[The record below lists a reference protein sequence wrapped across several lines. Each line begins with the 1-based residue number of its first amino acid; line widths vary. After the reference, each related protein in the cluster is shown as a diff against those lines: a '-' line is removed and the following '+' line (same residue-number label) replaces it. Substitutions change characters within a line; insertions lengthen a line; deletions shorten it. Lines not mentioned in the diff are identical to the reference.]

1 MGKVIIFSAP
11 SGSGKSTIV
20 NHLLGKFNKLELSI
34 SATSR
39 APRGQEQNGR
49 EYYFIS
55 AEEFEKRIAQ
65 DRFVEYEQVYKGTY
79 YGTLK
84 DELERI
90 WSAGHIITFD
100 VDVKG
105 GVNLKRIFGN
115 DALSI
120 FIQAPSIE
128 ELHRRLVARATDSEK
143 AIEERVAKAAEE
155 MKYAPM
161 FDRIIINDEL
171 DKAFE
176 CADSLIEEFIRK

>member
-20 NHLLGKFNKLELSI
+20 NHLLGKYPFLELSI

-39 APRGQEQNGR
+39 APRGQERNGR

-55 AEEFEKRIAQ
+55 TQEFEERIAQ
-65 DRFVEYEQVYKGTY
+65 GRFVEYEQVYKGTY

-84 DELERI
+84 EELERI
-90 WSAGHIITFD
+90 WSANHIITFD

-105 GVNLKRIFGN
+105 GVNLKKIFGDN
-115 DALSI
+115 ALSI
-120 FIQAPSIE
+120 FIQAPSVE
-128 ELHRRLVARATDSEK
+128 ELHKRLVARGTDSSK

-155 MKYAPM
+155 MKHAPL
-161 FDRIIINDEL
+161 FDRLIVNDEL
-171 DKAFE
+171 DKAFAS
-176 CADSLIEEFIRK
+176 ADSLIEEFVNR